1 MSRANPFAGLK
12 MSVVTG
18 ICVRHDAISAESLA
32 TYSCLASVSPGN
44 VHLYSGVVEF
54 PGIRHTVTCS
64 VSTLLADPHFL
75 ASDIIVWHFG
85 VRYDL
90 FDALVLGNGR
100 ARQYVRYHNI
110 TPRHLVPE
118 DAWPVIDRS
127 VAQLD
132 HFHHAAHVWCTSDFT
147 RQGLLSS
154 GIEPARV
161 SILPLP
167 VPADPAG
174 RDPRSDT
181 QGPVRIVFI
190 GRMVAS
196 KGVLD
201 LVHALGRVAER
212 SRAPFRVF
220 LAGNRNFSDPGFEA
234 EVREAIAA
242 GGLEDRIHWCG
253 AIEDAE
259 KHALLRRSDLLVI
272 PSYHEGF
279 CVPVVEAF
287 GAGCFVVG
295 YDSSNLPA
303 ISNGL
308 ARLVPTGDVE
318 ALAGALGNA
327 IDAFA
332 AGRSG
337 AREPEVD
344 CDGGARPLSAFRVD
358 ARAWAE
364 SFDFDHYRRRF
375 LEALGALE
383 SEATAP

>member
-18 ICVRHDAISAESLA
+18 ICVRHDAISAATLA
-32 TYSCLASVSPGN
+32 TYRCLDSASTGN
-44 VHLYSGVVEF
+44 VRLYAGVVEF
-54 PGIRHTVTCS
+54 PGVRHRVTAS
-64 VSTLLADPHFL
+64 PTDLLTDPHFL
-75 ASDIIVWHFG
+75 DSDIIVYHFG
-85 VRYDL
+85 VRFDL
-90 FDALVLGNGR
+90 FDALVLGNGK

-110 TPRHLVPE
+110 TPRDLVPE
-118 DAWPVIDRS
+118 DAWQVIDRS
-127 VAQLD
+127 LAQLD
-132 HFHHAAHVWCTSDFT
+132 HLAHAAHVWCDSETN
-147 RQGLLSS
+147 RRHLLELGHPPERSS
-154 GIEPARV
+154 VLA
-161 SILPLP
+161 LP
-167 VPADPAG
+167 VDLGPVT
-174 RDPRSDT
+174 RDPIADR

-234 EVREAIAA
+234 KVREAIAA

-375 LEALGALE
+375 LESLGALE
-383 SEATAP
+383 SEAKAP